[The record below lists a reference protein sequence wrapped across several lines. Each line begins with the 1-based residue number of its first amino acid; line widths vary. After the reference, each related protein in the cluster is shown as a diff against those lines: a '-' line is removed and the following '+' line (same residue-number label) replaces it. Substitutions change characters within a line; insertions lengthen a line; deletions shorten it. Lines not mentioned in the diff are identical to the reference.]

1 MKLTGDGQTVAVPRA
16 MIALAPLD
24 RAVNH
29 QKVKSMATRFNN
41 PLSPY
46 EHPQSS
52 VIFVPILRLGSE
64 VLVVNGVRRPD
75 ITDAV
80 IVGWKSWDFTGNLA
94 AVQEAL
100 LERSARLLQDAKFR
114 AQYELDPVGNTLVF
128 LTISANHRISA
139 LNIVDPLPQCPKFP
153 HIYGSIELPRHSASL
168 TARARGMS
176 ARTSV
181 PRAPP
186 SIFSPRAAII
196 SFSLLRDLSL

>member
-1 MKLTGDGQTVAVPRA
+1 MSDVRVVDCHDLRPASRAHRHRHRHPSFHKLPKHVTSPLLATQPSTRIFKNTSSSYFDPHLQPPPWWLTEPIILPITADMKLTGDGKTVAVPRA

-29 QKVKSMATRFNN
+29 QKTKSMATRFNN

-64 VLVVNGVRRPD
+64 VLVVNGVPRPD

-100 LERSARLLQDAKFR
+100 R
-114 AQYELDPVGNTLVF
+114 
-128 LTISANHRISA
+128 
-139 LNIVDPLPQCPKFP
+139 
-153 HIYGSIELPRHSASL
+153 
-168 TARARGMS
+168 
-176 ARTSV
+176 
-181 PRAPP
+181 
-186 SIFSPRAAII
+186 
-196 SFSLLRDLSL
+196 